1 MKRSPLL
8 RLIAYVRPYVGIL
21 LLGLLCTTV
30 YSGARMS
37 RTYLLK
43 PLIDDVLPAAAAQA
57 GGERPSLAWPGL
69 ARVATF
75 ALPHVLHPRRM
86 KLSLPEIP
94 GMPHAAAAEPPPPVV
109 DADLTPADRFW
120 GLLLAGLLVVLIL
133 PIAHYAESYLSE
145 YAMGRVLIDI
155 QQQMATKLLGL
166 PLTHHQNMQRGDAL
180 TRTLNDSMIAHSL
193 LRTLF
198 GDIIEAAI
206 SIVVGVGMLLVI
218 SWQLAC
224 VTLAI
229 APALAAVV
237 ALFGRSIRTRAL
249 RRQETV
255 GEVTQRLVGILSGIK
270 VIKAF
275 RAEPHEEAA
284 FAQDNMRLFTRSMR
298 VVSSRVSSRSAVEG
312 LSNIA
317 GLVVLAAGTL
327 LALDGQWGLS
337 PGSLAAF
344 ITVMLTTQRTSKDLT
359 KSWTQLQDALPS
371 AERYFELL
379 DTPSEAADPA
389 DAVRIDGIHEGI
401 RISKVSFSYGRE
413 PVLRDVSIDVRAG
426 EVVALVGRTGSGK
439 TTLADLLLRFYEPIS
454 GTIEI
459 DGIDLRQISRD
470 ALLAQVAVV
479 SQDPFLFGGTIR
491 DNIRYGR
498 PNASDAEI
506 LAAARAGYVDEF
518 AATLPQGY
526 DTPVGDAGT
535 KLSGGQRQRITI
547 ARALLKNPSLLIFDE
562 ATSSL
567 DAKSEQLVQ
576 RAIDALLQNRTV
588 IVIAHRL
595 STIRHADKIVVL
607 EDGAVSQLGTHDELM
622 ERPGLYRELVGIQN
636 GSAANA

>member
-1 MKRSPLL
+1 
-8 RLIAYVRPYVGIL
+8 
-21 LLGLLCTTV
+21 
-30 YSGARMS
+30 
-37 RTYLLK
+37 
-43 PLIDDVLPAAAAQA
+43 VLPAATARA

-69 ARVATF
+69 ARVATL
-75 ALPHVLHPRRM
+75 ALPQVLHPSAAQ
-86 KLSLPEIP
+86 LSLPNLP
-94 GMPHAAAAEPPPPVV
+94 GLPGVPESEAAPPAAV
-109 DADLTPADRFW
+109 AGDLTPADRFW

-133 PIAHYAESYLSE
+133 PFAHFGQDYLSE

-166 PLTHHQNMQRGDAL
+166 PLAHHQNMQRGDAL
-180 TRTLNDSMIAHSL
+180 TRTLNDSMIAHAS
-193 LRTLF
+193 LRTLA
-198 GDIIEAAI
+198 GDVVEGVIA
-206 SIVVGVGMLLVI
+206 IVVSVGTLLVI
-218 SWQLAC
+218 SWQLTG
-224 VTLAI
+224 VTLII

-237 ALFGRSIRTRAL
+237 AFFGRRIRTRAR

-255 GEVTQRLVGILSGIK
+255 GEVTQRLVSILSGIK

-284 FAQDNMRLFTRSMR
+284 FARNNMRLFRRSMR

-312 LSNIA
+312 LSNVA

-327 LALDGQWGLS
+327 LAIDGRWGLS

-344 ITVMLTTQRTSKDLT
+344 ITVMLTTQRTSKELT

-371 AERYFELL
+371 AERYFELI
-379 DTPSEAADPA
+379 DTPSETADRP
-389 DAVRIDGIHEGI
+389 DAVRIDGIRDGI
-401 RISKVSFSYGRE
+401 RITKVSFSYGRE
-413 PVLRDVSIDVRAG
+413 PVLRDVSLDVRAG

-439 TTLADLLLRFYEPIS
+439 TTLADLLLRFYEPQS
-454 GTIEI
+454 GSIEI
-459 DGIDLRQISRD
+459 DGVDLRHIARD
-470 ALLAQVAVV
+470 ALLEQVAVV
-479 SQDPFLFGGTIR
+479 SQEPFLFGGTIR

-498 PNASDAEI
+498 PGASDADL
-506 LAAARAGYVDEF
+506 LAAARAAYVDEF
-518 AATLPQGY
+518 VTSLPEGY
-526 DTPVGDAGT
+526 DTPVGEAGT

-576 RAIDALLQNRTV
+576 RAIDALLRDRTV

-622 ERPGLYRELVGIQN
+622 EQPGLYRELVRIQS
-636 GSAANA
+636 GSIV

>member
-1 MKRSPLL
+1 MNRSPLL
-8 RLIAYVRPYVGIL
+8 RLVAYVRPYVGIL

-30 YSGARMS
+30 YSGARMA

-43 PLIDDVLPAAAAQA
+43 PLLDDVLPAATARA

-69 ARVATF
+69 ARVATL
-75 ALPHVLHPRRM
+75 ALPQVLHPSAAQ
-86 KLSLPEIP
+86 LSLPNLP
-94 GMPHAAAAEPPPPVV
+94 GLPGVPESEAAPPAAV
-109 DADLTPADRFW
+109 AGDLTPADRFW

-133 PIAHYAESYLSE
+133 PFAHFGQDYLSE

-166 PLTHHQNMQRGDAL
+166 PLAHHQNMQRGDAL
-180 TRTLNDSMIAHSL
+180 TRTLNDSMIAHAS
-193 LRTLF
+193 LRTLA
-198 GDIIEAAI
+198 GDVVEGVIA
-206 SIVVGVGMLLVI
+206 IVVSVGTLLVI
-218 SWQLAC
+218 SWQLTG
-224 VTLAI
+224 VTLII

-237 ALFGRSIRTRAL
+237 AFFGRRIRTRAR

-255 GEVTQRLVGILSGIK
+255 GEVTQRLVSILSGIK

-284 FAQDNMRLFTRSMR
+284 FARNNMRLFRRSMR

-312 LSNIA
+312 LSNVA

-327 LALDGQWGLS
+327 LAIDGRWGLS

-344 ITVMLTTQRTSKDLT
+344 ITVMLTTQRTSKELT

-371 AERYFELL
+371 AERYFELI
-379 DTPSEAADPA
+379 DTPSETADRP
-389 DAVRIDGIHEGI
+389 DAVRIDGIRDGI
-401 RISKVSFSYGRE
+401 RITKVSFSYGRE
-413 PVLRDVSIDVRAG
+413 PVLRDVSLDVRAG

-439 TTLADLLLRFYEPIS
+439 TTLADLLLRFYEPQS
-454 GTIEI
+454 GSIEI
-459 DGIDLRQISRD
+459 DGVDLRHIARD
-470 ALLAQVAVV
+470 ALLEQVAVV
-479 SQDPFLFGGTIR
+479 SQEPFLFGGTIR

-498 PNASDAEI
+498 PGASDADL
-506 LAAARAGYVDEF
+506 LAAARAAYVDEF
-518 AATLPQGY
+518 VTSLPEGY
-526 DTPVGDAGT
+526 DTPVGEAGT

-576 RAIDALLQNRTV
+576 RAIDALLRDRTV

-622 ERPGLYRELVGIQN
+622 EQPGLYRELVRIQS
-636 GSAANA
+636 GSIV